1 MEHIKYVI
9 LNGEALK
16 ISDPVFYNYNRG
28 FRFGDAVFETMHA
41 NGTETQF
48 FEDHYIRIKD
58 AMKLFR
64 MKVPVN
70 FKPSL
75 IYSEIKSL
83 LVRNKLFQG
92 AKVRLSIFRNG
103 AGAYTPETDD
113 VSYFIET
120 EKIPSD
126 KYELN
131 QKGIIIDIY
140 NDLKK
145 PINSFANFKISSAYI
160 YVMASICKRDNNLGD
175 VLLINENGNIIEA
188 TSSNLFIVKND
199 QIYTPSL
206 EEGCVRGIMRNKII
220 DYCLDLNYTV
230 FDDCTFSSDD
240 LLNADEVFL
249 TNAIVGIKWVLAFKE
264 RRFFNKTSKILM
276 RKLNEV
282 AFN

>member
-1 MEHIKYVI
+1 
-9 LNGEALK
+9 
-16 ISDPVFYNYNRG
+16 
-28 FRFGDAVFETMHA
+28 
-41 NGTETQF
+41 
-48 FEDHYIRIKD
+48 
-58 AMKLFR
+58 